1 MPILSMKT
9 TLLLSLL
16 LFTTLGITSCKKDA
30 EEPVDENLYLKSR
43 TFKGENRVFTRD
55 GEITS
60 PSIIEK
66 AIERTGLGIIVYL
79 KIVPNSSSLY
89 FPTPLA
95 MLWNADSFD
104 VERNKDQFV
113 LKNRSIRVL
122 ATDDNIALVAPFYK
136 YGTIAASQTPGY
148 VNFERKFVAYGNEQ
162 ELKISMLNIALI
174 KSDETTGKRK
184 HNVIVLTNNEFNPQ
198 SISSLGARDT
208 LAIREYTENY
218 QRGK

>member
-1 MPILSMKT
+1 MKT
-9 TLLLSLL
+9 RLSLSLL
-16 LFTTLGITSCKKDA
+16 LLATLGSTSCKKDP
-30 EEPVDENLYLKSR
+30 EEPVDEKLYLKSR
-43 TFKGENRVFTRD
+43 TFKAENRVFTRD

-60 PSIIEK
+60 ASIKDK
-66 AIERTGLGIIVYL
+66 AVERTGLGIIVYL
-79 KIVPNSSSLY
+79 NIVPNSSAVS
-89 FPTPLA
+89 FPTPQAL
-95 MLWNADSFD
+95 LWNADSFNY
-104 VERNKDQFV
+104 ERNNDQLILKDG
-113 LKNRSIRVL
+113 RSRVL

-136 YGTIAASQTPGY
+136 YGTIVASETPGY
-148 VNFERKFVAYGNEQ
+148 LNYERKFVAYGNEQ